1 MPPRR
6 RKRVDP
12 ASFNLPVDQL
22 RGGASVDLA
31 ASRVREILTAA
42 GPPPRAMIQISAER
56 QCILGGTDEA
66 VALLKL
72 CVEDWTAL
80 AVHALY
86 DGDRADPGDTVMT
99 IEGPYDA
106 FAPLEP
112 MILGTLAR
120 RTRVSTN
127 ARAFVEAARP
137 KLVMAFPARHDHWLL
152 QPGDALAAQIGG
164 ALTISA
170 NPPVLIAPK
179 QSPLLPQLAL
189 LPHALIGAFG
199 GDTRLAATEFAAHLA
214 GARTVATTSA
224 PALAAA
230 ATPAAVGSLP
240 PASSFPAPA
249 SGGTAER
256 DEVQMVVPVDY
267 ENDAVRTALD
277 VARALD
283 GQLWGV
289 QLATSENLVD
299 ASIIP
304 VMGTFPP
311 TGVNATLV
319 WNVRNALDAEG
330 LGDVKILASSAMTLE
345 RIREFEEESVPVDAY
360 GIGAALLAGRT
371 GFTAALVQLDRP
383 LRLRAGSELRPNAR
397 LERVK

>member
-1 MPPRR
+1 M
-6 RKRVDP
+6 
-12 ASFNLPVDQL
+12 
-22 RGGASVDLA
+22 
-31 ASRVREILTAA
+31 
-42 GPPPRAMIQISAER
+42 
-56 QCILGGTDEA
+56 
-66 VALLKL
+66 
-72 CVEDWTAL
+72 
-80 AVHALY
+80 HALY

-99 IEGPYDA
+99 IEGAYDA

-120 RTRVSTN
+120 RTRVCTN

-152 QPGDALAAQIGG
+152 QPGDALAAQVGG

-170 NPPVLIAPK
+170 NPTAPLGPK
-179 QSPLLPQLAL
+179 PSPSLPALAL
-189 LPHALIGAFG
+189 VPHALIGAFG
-199 GDTRLAATEFAAHLA
+199 GDTRRAATEFAAYLARARESSAAA
-214 GARTVATTSA
+214 GAGAGGSGA
-224 PALAAA
+224 P
-230 ATPAAVGSLP
+230 S
-240 PASSFPAPA
+240 A
-249 SGGTAER
+249 SGIPER
-256 DEVQMVVPVDY
+256 DDVQIVVPVDY
-267 ENDAVRTALD
+267 ENDAVRTALE

-383 LRLRAGSELRPNAR
+383 LQLRAGSELRPNAR